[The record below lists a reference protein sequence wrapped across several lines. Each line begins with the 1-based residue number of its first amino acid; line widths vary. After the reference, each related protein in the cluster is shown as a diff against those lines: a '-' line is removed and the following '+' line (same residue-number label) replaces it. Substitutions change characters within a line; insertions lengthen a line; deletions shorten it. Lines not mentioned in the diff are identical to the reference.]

1 MIHGLG
7 LVGLESCMQELNHM
21 SQLIP
26 HSHLITIALGIE
38 DESHELLSLHLFQIN
53 LFSKIWIET
62 KIWDV

>member
-1 MIHGLG
+1 
-7 LVGLESCMQELNHM
+7 MQELNHM

-26 HSHLITIALGIE
+26 HSYLTTIALGIE